1 MAISEAQ
8 KAFWQ
13 ENGYLVLPKLFSD
26 TEIESIE
33 STAKD
38 IWKSCPSTTL
48 VDSLVTG
55 RRSFMNELSE
65 EEKKQHFKVMDLY
78 LEYPSIR
85 ERALDSRLTEII
97 SALLGSAP
105 VLGAT
110 LNFEKSSQQD
120 YHVDSIYL
128 TPETEGHLVATWI
141 ALEDVHPD
149 SGALQYIPGSHK
161 IATYTFS
168 DGGKRAIMPELPKWR
183 EYIMSEVEKR
193 GLKPQTFPAK
203 KGDVFIWHADLVH
216 SGSPIKNYDLT
227 RKSLV
232 SHYFSLTDSKTLGRK
247 LVPLGKGFWHQ
258 RPPVGTVKQL
268 SERLPAAAFLKRFS
282 NKYMPQ
288 AISKPVKGALK
299 RLLGLQ

>member
-1 MAISEAQ
+1 MAISEDQ
-8 KAFWQ
+8 KTFWR
-13 ENGYLVLPKLFSD
+13 ENGFLVLPKLFSD
-26 TEIESIE
+26 AEIESIE

-38 IWKSCPSTTL
+38 VWAATPSTIL
-48 VDSLVTG
+48 VDNLITG
-55 RRSFMNELSE
+55 RRSFMNELSAKE
-65 EEKKQHFKVMDLY
+65 RNQHFKVMDLY
-78 LEYPSIR
+78 LEHAAIR
-85 ERALDSRLTEII
+85 ERALDSRIAEII
-97 SALLGSAP
+97 ASLLGSAP

-161 IATYTFS
+161 ISTYTFS
-168 DGGKRAIMPELPKWR
+168 DGGKRAIMAELPDWR
-183 EYIMSEVEKR
+183 KYIMSEVEKR
-193 GLKPQTFPAK
+193 GLKPTIFNAK
-203 KGDVFIWHADLVH
+203 KGDVFIWHSDLVH
-216 SGSPIKNYDLT
+216 GGSPIKNYALT

-232 SHYFSLTDSKTLGRK
+232 SHYFSLSDSKTLGRK
-247 LVPLGKGFWHQ
+247 MIPLGNAYWHQ

-268 SERLPAAAFLKRFS
+268 SERLPAAALLKKLS
-282 NKYMPQ
+282 NKYVPQ
-288 AISKPVKGALK
+288 SISTPVKGALK